1 MLLHGPVR
9 VVKDAKPGAA
19 TMIIT
24 LPETSAFKSFAT
36 GLPVVI
42 E

>member
-9 VVKDAKPGAA
+9 VGMDARSGPA
-19 TMIIT
+19 TMIVT
-24 LPETSAFKSFAT
+24 LPETSAFKSFPTRLA
-36 GLPVVI
+36 VVI

>member
-9 VVKDAKPGAA
+9 VAKNAKPGPA
-19 TMIIT
+19 TMIVT
-24 LPETSAFKSFAT
+24 LPDSSAFRSFPT
-36 GLPVVI
+36 RLPVVI